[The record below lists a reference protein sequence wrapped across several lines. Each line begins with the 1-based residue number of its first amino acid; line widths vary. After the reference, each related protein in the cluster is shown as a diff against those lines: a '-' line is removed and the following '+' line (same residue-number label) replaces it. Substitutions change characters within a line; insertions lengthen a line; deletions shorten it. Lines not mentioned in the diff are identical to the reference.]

1 MVAQELL
8 KRDHETSVAC
18 CKDILKNVPANA
30 ILISSNKAHFNF
42 CQEAKFSLLVRK

>member
-8 KRDHETSVAC
+8 ERDHETRVAF

-30 ILISSNKAHFNF
+30 FLITSDDAYFHLSGFVNKQNYRF
-42 CQEAKFSLLVRK
+42 